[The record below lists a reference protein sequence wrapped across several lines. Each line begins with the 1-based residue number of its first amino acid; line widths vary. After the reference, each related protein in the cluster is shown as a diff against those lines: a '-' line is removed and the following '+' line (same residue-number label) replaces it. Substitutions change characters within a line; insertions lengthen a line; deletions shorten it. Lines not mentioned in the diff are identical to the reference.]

1 MECIDDLQGAQID
14 LLSQF
19 ANPWIDH
26 HQSRR
31 QHPSSVPQIDA
42 AIISC
47 RLEEEKVPPS
57 HARCS
62 GLCRVS
68 DEHPTGRILLLL
80 HNGSDSEG

>member
-14 LLSQF
+14 MLSQS

-31 QHPSSVPQIDA
+31 QHPSPVPRIDV
-42 AIISC
+42 AISSC
-47 RLEEEKVPPS
+47 HSEDEKVPLS

-62 GLCRVS
+62 GLRRVS
-68 DEHPTGRILLLL
+68 DEHLTGRILLLL
-80 HNGSDSEG
+80 HSGSGSEG